1 MLSKFYETPKMHTLL
16 IKLTDKETVLKNKQ
30 DEMNNARH
38 VGVTKTEHEKQVHSN
53 VFNHIVTSGPK

>member
-1 MLSKFYETPKMHTLL
+1 MHTLL